1 MRHKV
6 VHQIPF
12 WFAISFLDTLACSL
26 YITSIEINVLRRGEI
41 MKPALKNVIV
51 LILVGMMCS
60 GCAFIVGAAAG
71 GGVVAGSYEYV
82 KGVLKRPYAASMG
95 TAWMACQD
103 AMTDLGIEIVES
115 STEEPTQWT
124 MKGITQK
131 GKKITIA
138 LDMVSKDIT
147 KISVRVGV
155 FGDKILSEKV
165 HDTIA
170 RQLKAKV

>member
-1 MRHKV
+1 
-6 VHQIPF
+6 
-12 WFAISFLDTLACSL
+12 
-26 YITSIEINVLRRGEI
+26 

-51 LILVGMMCS
+51 LILIGMMCS

-82 KGVLKRPYAASMG
+82 KGELKRPYAASMD
-95 TAWMACQD
+95 TAWVACQD
-103 AMTDLGIEIVES
+103 VLTDLKIEILES
-115 STEEPTQWT
+115 STAEPTQWI
-124 MKGITQK
+124 MKGNTEK

-147 KISVRVGV
+147 KVSVRVGV
-155 FGDKILSEKV
+155 FGDKILSEKI

-170 RQLKAKV
+170 RRLKAEDYS